1 MIFSVMTPDTMLS
14 ANCPLSVTEL
24 RITFAWHQGFL
35 PRSPVYAPLAAFAIT
50 LFPFLH
56 FMFHPTQHR
65 FLRDFFGKTAGYLCN
80 SQICIY
86 FAKFFKWVLRASA
99 PDVKQAVAARVCES
113 TINANSNANC
123 KYCKRAEKRSE
134 ISP

>member
-1 MIFSVMTPDTMLS
+1 MASGLPPKKPRLCPACGFRNHTFSVFTLYVSLYITP
-14 ANCPLSVTEL
+14 
-24 RITFAWHQGFL
+24 I
-35 PRSPVYAPLAAFAIT
+35 
-50 LFPFLH
+50 
-56 FMFHPTQHR
+56 
-65 FLRDFFGKTAGYLCN
+65 LRDFFGKAAGYLCN

-86 FAKFFKWVLRASA
+86 FAKFFKWVLCASA